1 MVKKRIFVLC
11 IFFTFFFS
19 LFSLAVPVAAQNKIT
34 PTLGDYQKALGGDQ
48 YNKETFDFQ
57 SLVGLSSGLITM
69 MAGCLDPSCPS
80 GLKTGIIPTV
90 NMAIAGIYV
99 NPPASGAYYL
109 ADLGERMHIVKP
121 AYAQTG
127 TGFQVLEPFRNIWR
141 AVRNITYILF
151 VIGIVG
157 LGLSIMFRTKI
168 SPQATITIQ
177 SALPR
182 VVLALIL
189 VTFSYPIVGFLV
201 DLLYLT
207 FGLLVWGLQAAQLY
221 SFADA
226 QYYWNEY
233 LRSDIGTT
241 YGFIMSKGLEGAG
254 DIFRSGTLPTW
265 MLTIGGMVAVAA
277 GILGFYTAAAPAM
290 IEMASQLIPLVLGLA
305 FAFLFFLFKVLLTLA
320 RAYLGLIIH
329 LIFGPLMILF
339 AVFTGRGVWEGWL
352 RGVAANL
359 LVFLGAGIIVFVV
372 EILRRQIDFAWAA
385 NNLWGP
391 PYLGANAMILN
402 ALIAFAGL
410 AIIPSL
416 PDMINQWLNIR
427 PPAIQP
433 LNLQG
438 VVQQFSGTAQ
448 GIASKY
454 KPRIPVPPAA
464 PGGGGGIGG
473 GP

>member
-1 MVKKRIFVLC
+1 MIKKTTFVLC
-11 IFFTFFFS
+11 TLFTFFFL
-19 LFSLAVPVAAQNKIT
+19 LFSFAIPVSAQNKIT
-34 PTLGDYQKALGGDQ
+34 PTLGDYQRALGGNQ

-57 SLVGLSSGLITM
+57 SLIGLSSGLVTM
-69 MAGCLDPSCPS
+69 LMGCVDPTCPPN
-80 GLKTGIIPTV
+80 LQTGIIPTV
-90 NMAIAGIYV
+90 NLALAGLYIH
-99 NPPASGAYYL
+99 PPASGAYYL
-109 ADLGERMHIVKP
+109 ADLGDRMHIVKP

-151 VIGIVG
+151 VVGIVG
-157 LGLSIMFRTKI
+157 LGLSIMFRTRI

-201 DLLYLT
+201 DLLYLI
-207 FGLLVWGLQAAQLY
+207 FGLLVWGLQTMQLY

-241 YGFIMSKGLEGAG
+241 YGFITSKGLEGAG

-265 MLTIGGMVAVAA
+265 MLTIGGMIAVAA
-277 GILGFYTAAAPAM
+277 GVLGFTTATAVTTKVA
-290 IEMASQLIPLVLGLA
+290 MASQLMPLILGLA

-320 RAYLGLIIH
+320 RAYLGLLIH

-352 RGVAANL
+352 KGVVANL

-372 EILRRQIDFAWAA
+372 EILRRQIDFAWA
-385 NNLWGP
+385 NNSLWGP
-391 PYLGANAMILN
+391 PYLGANAMVLN

-416 PDMINQWLNIR
+416 PDMINQWLNIK

-438 VVQQFSGTAQ
+438 VVQQFSAAAQ
-448 GIASKY
+448 GVASK
-454 KPRIPVPPAA
+454 RF
-464 PGGGGGIGG
+464 
-473 GP
+473 

>member
-1 MVKKRIFVLC
+1 MQKYKNSKIIKLIICLASV
-11 IFFTFFFS
+11 FFFFFS
-19 LFSLAVPVAAQNKIT
+19 AASLVNAQNKIT

-48 YNKETFDFQ
+48 YNKEIFDFQ
-57 SLVGLSSGLITM
+57 SLVGLSSSLLTM
-69 MAGCLDPSCPS
+69 MTGCLDPSCPPK
-80 GLKTGIIPTV
+80 LQTGIIPTV

-151 VIGIVG
+151 VVGIVG
-157 LGLSIMFRTKI
+157 LGLSIMFRTRI

-182 VVLALIL
+182 VVLALVL
-189 VTFSYPIVGFLV
+189 VTFSYPIVGFLI

-226 QYYWNEY
+226 QYFWNEY

-241 YGFIMSKGLEGAG
+241 YGFITSKGLEGAG

-277 GILGFYTAAAPAM
+277 GILGFGTAAAAAVGP
-290 IEMASQLIPLVLGLA
+290 MAAQLVPLILGLA

-320 RAYLGLIIH
+320 RAYLGLLIH

-339 AVFTGRGVWEGWL
+339 AVFTGRGFWEGWL
-352 RGVAANL
+352 KGVVANL

-372 EILRRQIDFAWAA
+372 EILRRQIDFAWAS
-385 NNLWGP
+385 NSLWGP
-391 PYLGANAMILN
+391 PYLGSNAMVLN
-402 ALIAFAGL
+402 GLIAFAGL

-427 PPAIQP
+427 PPAVQP

-438 VVQQFSGTAQ
+438 VVQQFSSAAQ

-454 KPRIPVPPAA
+454 S
-464 PGGGGGIGG
+464 
-473 GP
+473 